1 MDGLEGEGNDRG
13 EVFGVWHGLM
23 WGRVPKHG
31 GENAMENNGGEGV
44 SGGDGGY
51 ERNANNHTGDE
62 KTTKKWEADDRANE
76 R

>member
-1 MDGLEGEGNDRG
+1 MLWKTMGGRGL
-13 EVFGVWHGLM
+13 VVVM
-23 WGRVPKHG
+23 
-31 GENAMENNGGEGV
+31 
-44 SGGDGGY
+44 GGY